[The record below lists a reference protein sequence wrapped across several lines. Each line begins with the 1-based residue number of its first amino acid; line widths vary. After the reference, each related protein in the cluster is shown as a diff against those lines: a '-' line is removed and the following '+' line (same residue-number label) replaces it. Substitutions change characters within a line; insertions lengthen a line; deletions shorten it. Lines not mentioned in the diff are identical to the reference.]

1 MVAKKAAT
9 EENIFISLTNTCC
22 KHLQLNQMK
31 ETHCK
36 IAQKQKYFKVIYKR
50 RAWLAHAHCS
60 M

>member
-1 MVAKKAAT
+1 MLAKKAET

-22 KHLQLNQMK
+22 KHLQK

-50 RAWLAHAHCS
+50 RAWVAHAHCS